1 MPNSSR
7 IQTCMRRVILAA
19 LAAVS
24 LQAATVDARE
34 PDRVVLGV
42 GAAVAPAYQ
51 GAASYRVIPIPAI
64 EVKQDWFFANL
75 RNGVGATPIDGDV
88 LTIGAS
94 MVFVQGYRRKDVPTG
109 IDRLSDGVG
118 ARLFATV
125 RTQGLVATVG
135 MVKIV
140 SGGTKGALADVSLS
154 YPVRVSSRLS
164 LIPTLGTTWAD
175 RKYNDGYFGVT
186 AAEAAA
192 TGYSRFNT
200 SAGFKDA
207 SAALTASYRL
217 TNRISLSATGTVTTL
232 LGKVNDSPQVEH
244 KTQPAGFLTATYCL

>member
-1 MPNSSR
+1 MPDSSR
-7 IQTCMRRVILAA
+7 IQTCARCVA
-19 LAAVS
+19 LAAVATVS

-51 GAASYRVIPIPAI
+51 GADSYRVIPIPAI
-64 EVKQDWFFANL
+64 DIKQGWFFANL
-75 RNGVGATPIDGDV
+75 RNGVGVTPIDGDA

-94 MVFVQGYRRKDVPTG
+94 VVFAQGYRRKDVPTG

-125 RTQGLVATVG
+125 RTQGLIATIGTTKV
-135 MVKIV
+135 V
-140 SGGTKGALADVSLS
+140 SGGTKGAIADLSLS
-154 YPVRVSSRLS
+154 YPLRVSSRFS
-164 LIPTLGTTWAD
+164 LIPTLGTTWAN
-175 RKYNDGYFGVT
+175 RKYNDRYFGVT
-186 AAEAAA
+186 AAEASA
-192 TGYSRFNT
+192 TGFSQFRT
-200 SAGFKDA
+200 GAGLKDA

-217 TNRISLSATGTVTTL
+217 TNRISLSATGTVTAL

-244 KTQPAGFLTATYCL
+244 KTQSAGFLTATYRL